1 MSQNN
6 LFKTS
11 KSEIKVPLNSSNNYA
26 DTSPIQIIKKE
37 EKNEINEKKNEKGY
51 ENDNKNKKVNNETN
65 SVLSSSPKSIH
76 DIYNDKEELEKYL
89 ENNCKDFWE
98 KFELLEFK
106 KNGSAGSVLKAQ
118 TRMKGKP
125 NTNRRFVALKFL
137 YNSKNDNKPKKEINH
152 QEIITHGAL
161 KHKNIPQIFG
171 YYKIGDY
178 NSCIAMEFCQYGDLE
193 NFKKKVIKRVPL
205 SETFICYILGGLSE
219 AVNFIHTHNK
229 IIHMDIKQQNVIV
242 DDYINIKLTDFSIS
256 INYRNKQYI
265 TLPMIGTC
273 YYMSPEV
280 LRKETIPVKY
290 ASKIDVYSIGILLY
304 LLAFCD
310 YPYKL
315 KEVDNKNYSQILKNV
330 EENNLEFPMDLEY
343 SKPFLNLL
351 KNCLNKDI
359 SKRYDIFQ
367 LINDPWAKGYQII
380 LNEKEKLYNAGKFVI
395 DLMVDNIINFN
406 EYIKQVEKN
415 NNIFFQ

>member
-1 MSQNN
+1 
-6 LFKTS
+6 
-11 KSEIKVPLNSSNNYA
+11 
-26 DTSPIQIIKKE
+26 
-37 EKNEINEKKNEKGY
+37 
-51 ENDNKNKKVNNETN
+51 
-65 SVLSSSPKSIH
+65 
-76 DIYNDKEELEKYL
+76 
-89 ENNCKDFWE
+89 
-98 KFELLEFK
+98 
-106 KNGSAGSVLKAQ
+106 
-118 TRMKGKP
+118 
-125 NTNRRFVALKFL
+125 
-137 YNSKNDNKPKKEINH
+137 
-152 QEIITHGAL
+152 
-161 KHKNIPQIFG
+161 
-171 YYKIGDY
+171 
-178 NSCIAMEFCQYGDLE
+178 
-193 NFKKKVIKRVPL
+193 
-205 SETFICYILGGLSE
+205 
-219 AVNFIHTHNK
+219 
-229 IIHMDIKQQNVIV
+229 
-242 DDYINIKLTDFSIS
+242 
-256 INYRNKQYI
+256 
-265 TLPMIGTC
+265 MIGTC

-290 ASKIDVYSIGILLY
+290 ASKIDVYSIGVLLY

-330 EENNLEFPMDLEY
+330 EENNLEFPVDLEY